1 MKTRLKHLLAAA
13 IPYWVVQ
20 LIMLLSGYIDSRVI
34 LQMYV
39 PIFLVAAVLL
49 LTGQLIAGH
58 GLWFGAA
65 LGLAAEYIH
74 HLSRGDKPNM
84 GGMFLNIVILIV
96 CAVGGVLL
104 QLAVNAWTKKKAA

>member
-1 MKTRLKHLLAAA
+1 MKRRLKHLLVAA

-20 LIMLLSGYIDSRVI
+20 LTMLLSGYIDNRVI

-39 PIFLVAAVLL
+39 PIFVVATALL
-49 LTGQLIAGH
+49 LTSQFIAGH

-65 LGLAAEYIH
+65 LGLAVEYIH
-74 HLSRGDKPNM
+74 HLSRGDRPNM
-84 GGMFLNIVILIV
+84 GGAFLNIVILIV

-104 QLAVNAWTKKKAA
+104 QLAVNTWKKKKAA